1 MGLYSKLNME
11 QAYQGSNKPSY
22 WGTVGFIDHTN
33 NYFEGG
39 PNEKEWN
46 HMKTSEREQLDRGHW
61 PG

>member
-33 NYFEGG
+33 RYFEGG

-46 HMKTSEREQLDRGHW
+46 HMKTSERE
-61 PG
+61 